1 MSDDI
6 PFELQAEIINR
17 VHPVKSLIRFRS
29 VSKQWKSL
37 IDSSE
42 FITHHTLNNNKT
54 QPQHLLVR
62 YITRATG
69 HRVVSADAYLL
80 EEKYTGHRFVSADA
94 CLLEE
99 KYVSIVDD
107 DSFPHHKF
115 SPVVPPTIK
124 LFVCPLMLDC
134 SHGLVCLL
142 GYTRDRVNRKKL
154 VVVWNPL
161 IGKSVGIEIPDR
173 GDIVIGFGV
182 CPKTSD
188 AKIVK
193 ISRFVEATAEVFT
206 LSSGAWR
213 SVPMNKPLK
222 SKSLHF
228 RNTQVVIDGVIY
240 WLTYD
245 NNITDKLTFYSF
257 DLASEEFG
265 EAIDFPYNLAGRS
278 GRLYD
283 MSKINNSLV
292 VLSHHCIVT
301 NSTPKPFCDVLMM
314 LKNGVPKPSFT
325 KLFTVND
332 VRVNSMIG
340 FRKNGQPIMDR
351 TKTHGYDGELEVYDL
366 CSERINGLGIYGSL
380 FRMSSYKESLLLLN
394 HSDSIIHS

>member
-124 LFVCPLMLDC
+124 LFVCPLMLDY

-222 SKSLHF
+222 SK
-228 RNTQVVIDGVIY
+228 
-240 WLTYD
+240 
-245 NNITDKLTFYSF
+245 
-257 DLASEEFG
+257 SEEFG

>member
-1 MSDDI
+1 MSDNI
-6 PFELQAEIINR
+6 PFELQAEIIKR
-17 VHPVKSLIRFRS
+17 VVPVKSLIRFRS

-62 YITRATG
+62 YITGGTG
-69 HRVVSADAYLL
+69 R
-80 EEKYTGHRFVSADA
+80 RFVSADT
-94 CLLEE
+94 CLPED

-107 DSFPHHKF
+107 DNFPHHKF
-115 SPVVPPTIK
+115 SPVVPPTVK
-124 LFVCPLMLDC
+124 LLARPYLLDW

-142 GYTRDRVNRKKL
+142 GCTRDRVNRKKL

-173 GDIVIGFGV
+173 ADIIIGFGV

-188 AKIVK
+188 PKILK
-193 ISRFVEATAEVFT
+193 ISCFVNSEAEATAEVFT

-213 SVPMNKPLK
+213 NVSMNMPFK
-222 SKSLHF
+222 SKLLQF
-228 RNTQVVIDGVIY
+228 LYTQVVIDGVIY
-240 WLTYD
+240 WL
-245 NNITDKLTFYSF
+245 K
-257 DLASEEFG
+257 FG
-265 EAIDFPYNLAGRS
+265 EAVDFPYSS
-278 GRLYD
+278 GRLYNI
-283 MSKINNSLV
+283 SKINDSLV
-292 VLSHHCIVT
+292 VLSHHCLVT
-301 NSTPKPFCDVLMM
+301 ILTPKPFCDVLMM
-314 LKNGVPKPSFT
+314 LKNGVSKPSFT

-332 VRVNSMIG
+332 VGLNSMIG

-380 FRMSSYKESLLLLN
+380 FRVSSFTESLLLLN

>member
-1 MSDDI
+1 MSDNI
-6 PFELQAEIINR
+6 PFELQAEIIKR
-17 VHPVKSLIRFRS
+17 VLPVKSLIRFRS

-42 FITHHTLNNNKT
+42 FITHHTLNNKT

-62 YITRATG
+62 YITGGTG
-69 HRVVSADAYLL
+69 
-80 EEKYTGHRFVSADA
+80 YTFVSTDT
-94 CLLEE
+94 CFPED

-107 DSFPHHKF
+107 DNFPHHKF
-115 SPVVPPTIK
+115 SPVVPPTVK
-124 LFVCPLMLDC
+124 LLGRPFMLDC

-173 GDIVIGFGV
+173 ADIVIGFGV

-188 AKIVK
+188 PKILK
-193 ISRFVEATAEVFT
+193 ISRFVDSEAEATAEVFT
-206 LSSGAWR
+206 LSSRAWR
-213 SVPMNKPLK
+213 NVPMNMPFK
-222 SKSLHF
+222 SKSLQF
-228 RNTQVVIDGVIY
+228 FNTQVVIDGVIY

-245 NNITDKLTFYSF
+245 NITDKFTIYSF

-265 EAIDFPYNLAGRS
+265 EAVDFPYS
-278 GRLYD
+278 FGRLYNI
-283 MSKINNSLV
+283 SKINDSLV
-292 VLSHHCIVT
+292 VLSHHCVVT

-325 KLFTVND
+325 ELFTVND
-332 VRVNSMIG
+332 VGLNSMIG

-366 CSERINGLGIYGSL
+366 CSERMNGLGIYGSL
-380 FRMSSYKESLLLLN
+380 FRMSSFTESLLLLN
-394 HSDSIIHS
+394 HSDSIIYP

>member
-29 VSKQWKSL
+29 FSKQWKSL

-69 HRVVSADAYLL
+69 HR
-80 EEKYTGHRFVSADA
+80 FVSADA

-107 DSFPHHKF
+107 DSFHHHKF
-115 SPVVPPTIK
+115 SPVVPPTVK
-124 LFVCPLMLDC
+124 LFVCPLMLDY

-173 GDIVIGFGV
+173 ADIVIGFGV

-188 AKIVK
+188 PKIVK

-213 SVPMNKPLK
+213 SVPMNIPF
-222 SKSLHF
+222 KSLHF
-228 RNTQVVIDGVIY
+228 QNSQVVIDGVIR

-245 NNITDKLTFYSF
+245 KITYKHRFYSF
-257 DLASEEFG
+257 DLASEKFG
-265 EAIDFPYNLAGRS
+265 EAADFPYNLAGHS
-278 GRLYD
+278 GRLYRI
-283 MSKINNSLV
+283 SKINDSLV

-301 NSTPKPFCDVLMM
+301 NLTPKRFCDVLMM

-332 VRVNSMIG
+332 VRVNI
-340 FRKNGQPIMDR
+340 
-351 TKTHGYDGELEVYDL
+351 
-366 CSERINGLGIYGSL
+366 
-380 FRMSSYKESLLLLN
+380 
-394 HSDSIIHS
+394 